1 MITLFI
7 LFAMLSTISSVLQS
21 LASSLS
27 YDMLVSITGKQSDKG
42 EFYNRIGV
50 LVTALWA
57 LFLTFV
63 APQGMLN
70 QIAYIGTGGL
80 ISAFVGPTIMRVIIE
95 ADLRTCF
102 ASMLTGFIVN
112 IILVFVFDVGWVEA
126 PILAGL
132 AGSLVYLIMGY
143 ITNGGKRKAEFLEI
157 N

>member
-1 MITLFI
+1 M
-7 LFAMLSTISSVLQS
+7 
-21 LASSLS
+21 
-27 YDMLVSITGKQSDKG
+27 
-42 EFYNRIGV
+42 
-50 LVTALWA
+50 
-57 LFLTFV
+57 FLTFV

>member
-1 MITLFI
+1 
-7 LFAMLSTISSVLQS
+7 LSTISSVLQS

-27 YDMLVSITGKQSDKG
+27 YDILVSISGKQSDKG

-50 LVTALWA
+50 LITAVWA
-57 LFLTFV
+57 MLLTFF

-80 ISAFVGPTIMRVIIE
+80 ISAFVGPTIMRVIVE

-102 ASMLTGFIVN
+102 ASMITGFIAN
-112 IILVFVFDVGWVEA
+112 IILVFVFDTGWVEA
-126 PILAGL
+126 PII
-132 AGSLVYLIMGY
+132 AGSLGSVIYIIMGY
-143 ITNGGKRKAEFLEI
+143 ITNGWNRRPKVIKT